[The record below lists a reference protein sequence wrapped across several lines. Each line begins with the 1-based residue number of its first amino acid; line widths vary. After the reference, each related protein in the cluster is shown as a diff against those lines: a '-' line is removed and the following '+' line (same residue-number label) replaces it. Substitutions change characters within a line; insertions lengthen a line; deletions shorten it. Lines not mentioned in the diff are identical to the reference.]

1 MLDFFVSNAIAAEEV
16 VAATTDA
23 SQPGWEGLIFPVAL
37 VAIFYFLLIRPQQ
50 KRNKDHKKMVGGAAK
65 GDEIVTNGGILG
77 KITEVGDHFVTLEI
91 ANNLSVKLMKTSIS
105 SVMPKG
111 TYKTAGKAEPKA
123 KK

>member
-77 KITEVGDHFVTLEI
+77 KITEVGDHFITLEI

-111 TYKTAGKAEPKA
+111 TYKTAGKAETKA